1 MATQA
6 LPSFLSASTFTVTE
20 GGVVQTGVST
30 VLVTEVLPT
39 QALPPYLSAS
49 TFTQTVGGV
58 ETVGVTTVNLPLT
71 YFGPSVS
78 NKFSDERHVLTD
90 AN

>member
-1 MATQA
+1 M
-6 LPSFLSASTFTVTE
+6 
-20 GGVVQTGVST
+20 QTGVST